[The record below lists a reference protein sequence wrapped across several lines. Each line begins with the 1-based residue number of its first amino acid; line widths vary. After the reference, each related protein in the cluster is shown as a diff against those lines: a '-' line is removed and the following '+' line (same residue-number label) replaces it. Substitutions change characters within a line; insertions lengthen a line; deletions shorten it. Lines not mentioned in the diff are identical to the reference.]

1 MIVRIV
7 KMEFREEGIPEF
19 LDIFAGSRQKILSF
33 EGCSHVQLLQDV
45 SDPSVFFTYS
55 YWDTEEHLNTYRN
68 SDLFDG
74 VWKRTKALFR
84 AKPMAWSTTD
94 QTKVDVHTV

>member
-7 KMEFREEGIPEF
+7 KMEFQEDRIPDF
-19 LDIFAGSRQKILSF
+19 LNIFAGSRDRILAF

-45 SDPSVFFTYS
+45 TDPSVFFTYS
-55 YWDTEEHLNTYRN
+55 YWDTEEQLNTYRE
-68 SDLFDG
+68 SELFAG
-74 VWKRTKALFR
+74 VWARTKALFK

-94 QTKVDVHTV
+94 QTKVDVHTL